1 MSLQPAETAA
11 ATLGTIVTERA
22 FSTSTTLPE
31 RFGPSGPLPA
41 LPHGNASHLSG
52 KHMIRRTLA
61 LAAVVALA
69 ACSGEKTED
78 VAAKMDSAAP
88 AMEAPA
94 PKDIIETAVAAG
106 TFNTL
111 AQALTAA
118 GLIETLKGPGPFTV
132 LAPTDEAF
140 AKIPA
145 KDLEA
150 LLADKAALTKVL
162 TYHVISGNVPAST
175 VTTLTEA
182 TSLEGSKIMIKVV
195 DGKVTLNGV
204 SDVTATDIGASNGV
218 IHVINTVLMP
228 PKQ

>member
-1 MSLQPAETAA
+1 MLRNAIGALSI
-11 ATLGTIVTERA
+11 TLLV
-22 FSTSTTLPE
+22 
-31 RFGPSGPLPA
+31 
-41 LPHGNASHLSG
+41 
-52 KHMIRRTLA
+52 
-61 LAAVVALA
+61 
-69 ACSGEKTED
+69 ACSGEKTD
-78 VAAKMDSAAP
+78 AAPPAADSVAAAP
-88 AMEAPA
+88 AMEAAA

-111 AQALTAA
+111 AKALTAA
-118 GLIETLKGPGPFTV
+118 GLIETLKGTGPFTV

-195 DGKVTLNGV
+195 DGKVMLNGA
-204 SDVTATDIGASNGV
+204 SEVTATDVAASNGV

-228 PKQ
+228 PKK

>member
-1 MSLQPAETAA
+1 
-11 ATLGTIVTERA
+11 
-22 FSTSTTLPE
+22 
-31 RFGPSGPLPA
+31 
-41 LPHGNASHLSG
+41 
-52 KHMIRRTLA
+52 MIRRTAA
-61 LAAVVALA
+61 LLSIVALA
-69 ACSGEKTED
+69 ACSGDKTAETPAVD
-78 VAAKMDSAAP
+78 TTVTAAAA
-88 AMEAPA
+88 EAPA

-118 GLIETLKGPGPFTV
+118 GLVETLKGAGPFTV

-150 LLADKAALTKVL
+150 LLADKDALTKVL
-162 TYHVISGNVPAST
+162 TYHVIAGNVPAST

-182 TSLEGSKIMIKVV
+182 TTVEGSKITIKVV
-195 DGKVTLNGV
+195 DGKVMLNDA
-204 SDVTATDIGASNGV
+204 SEVTATDIAATNGV

-228 PKQ
+228 PKK

>member
-1 MSLQPAETAA
+1 M
-11 ATLGTIVTERA
+11 
-22 FSTSTTLPE
+22 
-31 RFGPSGPLPA
+31 
-41 LPHGNASHLSG
+41 
-52 KHMIRRTLA
+52 M
-61 LAAVVALA
+61 LA
-69 ACSGEKTED
+69 ACAGEKTEATPNAD
-78 VAAKMDSAAP
+78 SVAAAP
-88 AMEAPA
+88 TMEAPA

-111 AQALTAA
+111 AKALTAA

-162 TYHVISGNVPAST
+162 TYHVISGNVPAAT

-182 TSLEGSKIMIKVV
+182 VSLEGSKIMIKVV
-195 DGKVTLNGV
+195 DGKVMLNDA
-204 SDVTATDIGASNGV
+204 SEVTATDVAASNGV

-228 PKQ
+228 PKK

>member
-1 MSLQPAETAA
+1 M
-11 ATLGTIVTERA
+11 
-22 FSTSTTLPE
+22 
-31 RFGPSGPLPA
+31 
-41 LPHGNASHLSG
+41 
-52 KHMIRRTLA
+52 
-61 LAAVVALA
+61 LA
-69 ACSGEKTED
+69 ACAGEKAPVVD
-78 VAAKMDSAAP
+78 SVAVAP
-88 AMEAPA
+88 AMEASA

-111 AQALTAA
+111 AKALTEA
-118 GLIETLKGPGPFTV
+118 GLIETLKGTGPFTV

-162 TYHVISGNVPAST
+162 TYHVIAGNVPAST

-195 DGKVTLNGV
+195 DGKVMLNDA
-204 SDVTATDIGASNGV
+204 SEVTATDVAASNGV